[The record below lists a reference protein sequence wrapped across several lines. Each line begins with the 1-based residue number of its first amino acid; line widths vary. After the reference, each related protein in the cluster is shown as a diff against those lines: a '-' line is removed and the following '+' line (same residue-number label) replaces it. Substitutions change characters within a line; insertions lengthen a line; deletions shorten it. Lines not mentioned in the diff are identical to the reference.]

1 MGDGEPPFSVELCW
15 NDERTAGVEVE
26 ADQTVLD
33 AAYAAG
39 INHRSGCESGRC
51 GSCIGRLRS
60 GAVEYENEPQALSQE
75 QRENGFVLLCSA
87 RPTGACRIDVGTDV
101 LTEAFPELW

>member
-1 MGDGEPPFSVELCW
+1 MSHDEGPVPVELSW
-15 NDERTAGVEVE
+15 GDERTAGIEVK
-26 ADQTVLD
+26 AGQTILE

-60 GAVEYENEPQALSQE
+60 GAVDYENEPKALSPEQQE
-75 QRENGFVLLCSA
+75 GGFVLLCSA
-87 RPTGACRIDVGTDV
+87 RPTEPCRIAVGTDV

>member
-1 MGDGEPPFSVELCW
+1 MVEDAAAFDVELTW
-15 NDERTAGVEVE
+15 DDDRTTGLAVPAG
-26 ADQTVLD
+26 QTILE

-51 GSCIGRLRS
+51 ASCVGRLRS
-60 GAVEYENEPQALSQE
+60 GTVEYVNQPKALTSD

-87 RPTGACRIDVGTDV
+87 TPTSACRIEVGSNV
-101 LTEAFPELW
+101 LAEAFPELW